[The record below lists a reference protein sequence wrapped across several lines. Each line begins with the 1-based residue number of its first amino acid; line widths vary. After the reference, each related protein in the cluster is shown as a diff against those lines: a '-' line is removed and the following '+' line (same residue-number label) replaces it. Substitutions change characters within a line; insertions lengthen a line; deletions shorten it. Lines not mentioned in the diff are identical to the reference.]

1 MLELKAK
8 MLGDDDDRNKSTGD
22 GDGVGWVC
30 NLILGAA
37 LRYDSG
43 RKILWAV
50 KRIWPPLLL

>member
-1 MLELKAK
+1 MLELNAK
-8 MLGDDDDRNKSTGD
+8 MLGDDDDRNKCRGD
-22 GDGVGWVC
+22 GDKVGWVW
-30 NLILGAA
+30 NLILGAV